1 MAPSALTEVKDLTA
15 AVGDRVLSVF
25 GQIQFHDV
33 ILQRCRDG
41 LRRTLAGGLRA
52 VRSRTDEPSDDRLAE
67 PIVAPRGAVVHVP
80 RGPEHAGSGQG
91 PGASNG

>member
-41 LRRTLAGGLRA
+41 LRRTLAG
-52 VRSRTDEPSDDRLAE
+52 AE
-67 PIVAPRGAVVHVP
+67 PDERGRPAAILETARARYVTQVRPRIDAQAIGADAHGPSAPDIAIF
-80 RGPEHAGSGQG
+80 
-91 PGASNG
+91 